1 MLPLM
6 SELVSE
12 LISADSGRW
21 IGEHAWGIYLVGLGT
36 LLPMLPVCYFMTRHI
51 RQDHQQNVTPYAFF
65 LSAGIIA
72 CCITGF
78 TVIATAI
85 AQMETLCDFDAALS
99 GAIAMHTPPAA
110 MQFFAWIT
118 HAGDTLTYTVI
129 CIASA
134 FVMLLQKRYLFAYA
148 SIVAIGGNAILN
160 RSLKALFER
169 ARPAHEHGLIE
180 YSLGEH
186 SLLERGVGAYQMV
199 VADGWSF
206 PSGHTSGAVVTYG
219 ILAYMLLRLTPRAWH
234 SVILLSVIGLV
245 FTIGSSRI
253 FLQVHYLSDVV
264 AGFLSG
270 LCWLTICITGLQL
283 IERHQKNAWNDGRMV
298 PP

>member
-1 MLPLM
+1 M
-6 SELVSE
+6 SEFMSGLTST
-12 LISADSGRW
+12 DSGRW
-21 IGEHAWGIYLVGLGT
+21 IGEHAWEIYLVGIGT
-36 LLPMLPVCYFMTRHI
+36 LLPMLLVCYFMTRHI
-51 RQDHQQNVTPYAFF
+51 RQGNQKDVMPFVFY

-85 AQMETLCDFDAALS
+85 AQMETLSLFDAALS
-99 GAIAMHTPPAA
+99 GAIAMHTSQSA

-134 FVMLLQKRYLFAYA
+134 FVMLLQKRYLFASA

-160 RSLKALFER
+160 RSLKAIFER
-169 ARPAHEHGLIE
+169 VRPVHERGLIE
-180 YSLGEH
+180 YSFGNH
-186 SLLERGVGAYQMV
+186 GLLERSVGQYHMV

-219 ILAYMLLRLTPRAWH
+219 ILAYILLRLAPRAWH
-234 SVILLSVIGLV
+234 PVILLSAAGLV

-253 FLQVHYLSDVV
+253 FLQVHYLSDVI
-264 AGFLSG
+264 AGFFSG
-270 LCWLTICITGLQL
+270 VCWLTVCIVG
-283 IERHQKNAWNDGRMV
+283 IRFVDRHQKKNGMV
-298 PP
+298 TG

>member
-1 MLPLM
+1 MIEFM
-6 SELVSE
+6 SG
-12 LISADSGRW
+12 LISTD
-21 IGEHAWGIYLVGLGT
+21 YLVGLGT
-36 LLPMLPVCYFMTRHI
+36 LLPMLLVCYFMARHI
-51 RQDHQQNVTPYAFF
+51 RQDHQQDVMPFAFYV
-65 LSAGIIA
+65 SAGIIP

-85 AQMETLCDFDAALS
+85 AQMETLSLFDAALS
-99 GAIAMHTPPAA
+99 GAIAMHTPQSA

-134 FVMLLQKRYLFAYA
+134 FVMLLQKRYLFASA
-148 SIVAIGGNAILN
+148 IILAIGGNAILN
-160 RSLKALFER
+160 RSLKAIFER
-169 ARPAHEHGLIE
+169 VRPVHERGLIE

-186 SLLERGVGAYQMV
+186 CLLERGVGGYHMV

-206 PSGHTSGAVVTYG
+206 PSGHTSGAVATYG
-219 ILAYMLLRLTPRAWH
+219 ILAYILLRLAPRAWH
-234 SVILLSVIGLV
+234 PLILLSAAGLV

-253 FLQVHYLSDVV
+253 FLQVHYLSDVI

-270 LCWLTICITGLQL
+270 VCWLTVCIVGIRLVD
-283 IERHQKNAWNDGRMV
+283 RHQKKNGMV
-298 PP
+298 TG